1 MSIPLTPRDVVRVA
15 NVGGR
20 YAVVVV
26 LAPGSRP
33 TSQTDDVDEALTHA
47 ARFRTYAAALRL
59 SARIVRAGRL
69 DVSRWTW
76 TPRPHGRLVAD
87 PVAKPY
93 NVDA

>member
-1 MSIPLTPRDVVRVA
+1 MTLALTPRDVVRVS
-15 NVGGR
+15 NVAGR
-20 YAVVVV
+20 YAVTVV

-47 ARFRTYAAALRL
+47 ARFATYAAALRL
-59 SARIVRAGRL
+59 CARVVRAGRI

-76 TPRPHGRLVAD
+76 TPRPHGRLVAE

-93 NVDA
+93 AVDR